1 MMIKNLIYSD
11 RVHGDGVQITL
22 VRVTAAIVAA
32 PRRRRRLDRKE
43 VVIVISGGPEY
54 IRKRSYTLSSAHTN
68 TFDVAA
74 GHCTRIT

>member
-1 MMIKNLIYSD
+1 M
-11 RVHGDGVQITL
+11 RITL

-32 PRRRRRLDRKE
+32 PRRRRREKPDRKE
-43 VVIVISGGPEY
+43 VVIVISSGGFPDIAGY
-54 IRKRSYTLSSAHTN
+54 VPALQSSAHTN

>member
-1 MMIKNLIYSD
+1 M
-11 RVHGDGVQITL
+11 RITL

-32 PRRRRRLDRKE
+32 PRRRRRGQPDRKE
-43 VVIVISGGPEY
+43 VVIVIYSGFPDIAGYVP
-54 IRKRSYTLSSAHTN
+54 TLSSARTN